1 MLEPYAM
8 KVART
13 VLRRGG
19 ASNRVFLVYL
29 LRCEGGV
36 EDGKRNVFIERN
48 PKQEDVMTELE
59 SALDAINCIEI
70 ESVNFGAGIISSLSN
85 LMCRCDLYARKSC
98 IKKCE

>member
-1 MLEPYAM
+1 MGVEDFGAGSQ
-8 KVART
+8 RST
-13 VLRRGG
+13 VC
-19 ASNRVFLVYL
+19 SDSL
-29 LRCEGGV
+29 LRYEVGV

-59 SALDAINCIEI
+59 SVLDAINCIEI
-70 ESVNFGAGIISSLSN
+70 ESVNLGAGIISSLSN